1 MNKCL
6 FTKLKGSVSSV
17 LPYFGTMTI
26 HVSKSN
32 EVTDITQC
40 MSCTVGMKLK
50 VLDGT
55 NMLSFNSDFSNPV
68 NEAVVNSSSLIY
80 FLNGDYDVALEK
92 YELKGLNTHPNGSY
106 GTILNYAFNFDELKF
121 SKNLNNFK
129 AFSGSNTTG
138 SLSTFNDK
146 IHMYELCVY
155 GKKTTGTLKDIG
167 NLKEILNLV
176 IDNTNVS
183 GNIKD
188 LSALTKLSKVNI
200 SNSLNI
206 EGKLE
211 DFCNGLVS
219 NGKTSGTLSF
229 TGNGIVTYNNT
240 PFNSKKTIT
249 FSDGS
254 YSVS

>member
-1 MNKCL
+1 MNECL
-6 FTKLKGSVSSV
+6 FTKLKGSVSSA

-32 EVTDITQC
+32 EVTNLTQC
-40 MSCTVGMKLK
+40 MSCTEGMKLK
-50 VLDGT
+50 VIDGT
-55 NMLSFNSDFSNPV
+55 KMLSFNSDFSNPV
-68 NEAVVNSSSLIY
+68 NEAIVNSSSLIY

-92 YELKGLNTHPNGSY
+92 YNLTAINTHPNGSY
-106 GTILNYAFNFDELKF
+106 GTILNYAINFDELKF
-121 SKNLNNFK
+121 SKKFVSFK

-146 IHMYELCVY
+146 IHMNEICVY

-188 LSALTKLSKVNI
+188 LSALSKLSKVQI

-229 TGNGIVTYNNT
+229 IGNGIVTYNNT
-240 PFNSKKTIT
+240 PFDSEKTIT